1 MLLQNSF
8 ISLEDDL
15 FSPTQLGRAAIAS
28 SLPPEASLAIFE
40 DLNSASRAIAVDTEL
55 HMLYLVT
62 PINVTVWQEC
72 DWHHLFS
79 LFSKLPSDHRRV
91 AKMVGASEK
100 FILEQLQGKRNQ
112 KALQVHIRFFSAL
125 ALFDL
130 INEMSIYQVSNKY
143 RIPRGCLQT
152 LQSQSA
158 TYAAMI
164 VAFCLRLGWTYL
176 KALLDGF
183 AMRLLFGIRSDLS
196 ELVTIEG
203 IDGQRARILH
213 ERGITCLSHLSA
225 CESSK
230 LAHFITLA
238 VPYSR
243 SNSNDGLGEWLFGEP
258 RMKLADAARV
268 LKERARKALM
278 RRIQELGIAVELP
291 KEEGVKKE
299 ENIPESYDS
308 GLPDSCPENDGFEEM
323 TRSVTEMSI
332 SDDDYFKEEKLE
344 VEEKGGDVFEEEV
357 VEDTMIEDLETSLL
371 KMKPPKD
378 EIFLRRL
385 SNTFSPAGKRCSL
398 NGSSFLEDSFD
409 KPVPGSIPLTFKTPK
424 RDLEGPKTSTPQFE
438 DSFDKPVPGS
448 IPLGSSKRKSLLNS
462 SRRDSIESNASENKS
477 FDVFATPPTRNSKI
491 IGKHSRAMDLAES
504 PLCSPIVKHPK
515 IAPLLR
521 VEDIFSSQNS
531 WSRWMKSSVKSSFC
545 SISLAGSEGIVIQ
558 TDTGIAFIPLQE
570 QFNGIESPNP
580 KFFDPL
586 STCHVP
592 LKSRLDCLKIF
603 FESQHVVHVLTMNN
617 AFRLFEEYKIKLSN
631 VRVLRVAAHLNHL
644 IESEIE
650 DNGEM
655 FPMLLDRI
663 PPLLDPEIQY
673 STFGRIHKSMVE
685 VFEMQRIFNELKK
698 SAIKRFT
705 SEKSF
710 DLEMDTCQAVL
721 KMFYSGI
728 SFDHVACKQFIGDTR
743 KRIEILEE
751 QIWRL
756 AHGKFNINSSN
767 EASNVLFHRLGLVYP
782 ETSSCKIKQR
792 HLPTNKQI
800 LDQMIGQ
807 HQIVEK
813 ILTYRH
819 IQHTLTQCLLPLANY
834 EERIH
839 CRMEM
844 CTATGRMLTSS
855 PNLQNVPKKVSSDGL
870 SARQLFKASP
880 GNILIGADYK
890 QLELRVLAH
899 LCNDSKLVKIISE
912 DQDLFGQLS
921 SEWGFSRDVV
931 KQLSY
936 GLIYGMGAK
945 TLAELTRIK
954 LEEAEKMLV
963 SFFAM
968 FPGVRS
974 YINAV
979 KDKIAKEEPIETIMG
994 RKKFIKLKVTGEE
1007 KARMERVAVNYTVQG
1022 SASEIFKTAMVEIQ
1036 EKIRAHNEVEIVLTI
1051 HDEVLV
1057 ECPEHQ
1063 KSEISTMK
1071 FCIRNFI
1078 CEHSQE
1084 IPGPMDNYFNYKKGR
1099 IPVFHIYGVTDSGQ
1113 KACLHIHGVLPY
1125 LVLRAGGK
1133 VTPIVLQGMRAKINK
1148 GIEKEIETSTGKA
1161 SKFSADYVYK
1171 LETFSSR
1178 SLYGYQDEEEEFV
1191 KVYFSSP
1198 FYLQKATHSLGKE
1211 VIDKPLFQPF
1221 EAHLPF
1227 HLQFFID
1234 NSIFGM
1240 DNIHLKNVKFRVDP
1254 NDNNNDVVYQN
1265 LTVGD
1270 VKNNDSLLSP
1280 YERKTTCHVECDA
1293 MVSDILNLQMQA
1305 DNVHS
1310 SNPGLEYI
1318 WREEKERCDAEGI
1331 ELKDT
1336 FNSYEPRKSTIW
1348 PQEREML
1355 RTARKMAKRFR
1366 EERCMSE
1373 QLDDLMTTRIAETQ
1387 QSSTSSVSDMTI
1399 WEKEEEERED
1409 VPKKKKMTREKTPE
1423 ELDEERQKEEDRE
1436 EVPEDDDNDPG
1447 TQEAEMTMITDS
1459 QKVLEKDG
1467 EEDVV
1472 MEVDEE
1478 EEDPDK
1484 TITEDVSSGEE
1495 ESHDEVIQWITT
1507 KSSYEQSF
1515 ISMNEE
1521 LCEPKKPDTEGRQ
1534 FSREMTA
1541 CSVMTDET
1549 VVAPAEHSQAM
1560 EQSKLLSQISQDE
1573 QDPHERSGESDIV
1586 GLCVASL
1593 ELLVDTKRP
1602 MPNFVFDPIVSISLA
1617 IYNDVCRNSSPKLHI
1632 ILTTIPNGL
1641 STFNHKG
1648 MYCETESEMLEQV
1661 MKLVIQYD
1669 VDVLVGYETVR
1680 LSWGYFMRRY
1690 KALGSDLSMD
1700 RTKPDKFEGQKQQEE
1715 EEVIGVAAPKGR
1727 LLVSVWKVVRSD
1739 LKLRNYDLGSAVT
1752 NVLRRKIPMI
1762 DNATLMRRIRT
1773 NRSSIRNDVYSYLLK
1788 LATVNITLL
1797 IEMNWFLKN
1806 AEMARVYGIQF
1817 HEVWTRGSQ
1826 LRVESMLLRL
1836 AHRMNFVAPSVTHLQ
1851 RNMMGSPEQLQLILE
1866 PQSKVYFDPVIVLDF
1881 QSLYPSMVIAYNYC
1895 YSTIL
1900 GKIAN
1905 LNAMSNESKNR
1916 EEIIL
1921 GAIKYH
1927 PSKNDLVKLVAYK
1940 EVCASPLAAMFV
1952 KKSKREGVLPLLLR
1966 EILSARIM
1974 VKNAIKRTK
1983 SKKLKRI
1990 LDARQL
1996 ALKLV
2001 ANVSYGYTAANWS
2014 GRMPCAELAD
2024 AILGKGRETLERAI
2038 EMVQRGDY
2046 GGSEV
2051 IYGDTDSLFVLVR
2064 GASVEEA
2071 FEIGRR
2077 IADDVTNSNPDPV
2090 VLKLEKVYKGC
2101 VLETKKRYA
2110 GWMYEHENDEGSLD
2124 AKGIETVRRDT
2135 CPIVSEVL
2143 EKSLGLIFSQNWK
2156 TLITYLNTMVLSL
2169 QNENFSKFV
2178 FCKEYRGDYSQRA
2191 MVPQKK
2197 LAEARLRNCSS
2208 HITLRGER
2216 VPYVII
2222 DGVSGSTVYSCV
2234 RSIESFARNPEYKIN
2249 TYYYLNAHILAALRR
2264 VTDLIPMK
2272 IDFLPLAADQ
2282 CFVTECSRIGKT
2294 PWCIECETNPEELAL
2309 ALVQSGRE
2317 GRARTQI
2324 RQICTSCQS
2333 STTRVND
2340 EQILECMNFS
2350 CLLRQTMSIMERAR
2364 TDSIVQAHTLF

>member
-1 MLLQNSF
+1 MEKATCRFPNWVSTKIVDFYAEQGINYLFDWQLDVLTEANESTNQHLIFSAPTSAGKSIVAELLAWKVASTGKKVLFVLPYISVAREKLHQIQRCWRRDDIAVCGFIGPQASNPNEWIGAVCTIEKAASLTNRALSEEWFNEIGMIVVDEMHMVFDSSRGAHIEHMLSKVLLWNSMNSEEKIQIIGMSATIPELNRLGEWLESGKVCEANFRPISLNNHIIIGSEMKKIGSEESVREFSEDPLITLAKKSFLENQQTLIMISSKLEAEKTALNIANHFHELKLLDDSMMERLRERADGLLFIKNGLERHGCKDRNVMAALAWGVAFHHAGLTMEERECIEMGFREKSIIILVATSTLASGVNLPAERVIIKAQTRGPSALTSLSYRQMVGRAGRTGHATRGESFLIVKKCDETAVHKILNTPIDQLIKVRNRETDRTTLSRFVLEGICTGLTTSRTQIHQLCSLLLFNSNTTSESDNSIEMLLQNSF

-1063 KSEISTMK
+1063 KSEIST
-1071 FCIRNFI
+1071 
-1078 CEHSQE
+1078 
-1084 IPGPMDNYFNYKKGR
+1084 
-1099 IPVFHIYGVTDSGQ
+1099 
-1113 KACLHIHGVLPY
+1113 
-1125 LVLRAGGK
+1125 
-1133 VTPIVLQGMRAKINK
+1133 
-1148 GIEKEIETSTGKA
+1148 
-1161 SKFSADYVYK
+1161 
-1171 LETFSSR
+1171 
-1178 SLYGYQDEEEEFV
+1178 
-1191 KVYFSSP
+1191 
-1198 FYLQKATHSLGKE
+1198 
-1211 VIDKPLFQPF
+1211 
-1221 EAHLPF
+1221 
-1227 HLQFFID
+1227 
-1234 NSIFGM
+1234 
-1240 DNIHLKNVKFRVDP
+1240 
-1254 NDNNNDVVYQN
+1254 
-1265 LTVGD
+1265 
-1270 VKNNDSLLSP
+1270 
-1280 YERKTTCHVECDA
+1280 
-1293 MVSDILNLQMQA
+1293 
-1305 DNVHS
+1305 
-1310 SNPGLEYI
+1310 
-1318 WREEKERCDAEGI
+1318 
-1331 ELKDT
+1331 
-1336 FNSYEPRKSTIW
+1336 
-1348 PQEREML
+1348 
-1355 RTARKMAKRFR
+1355 
-1366 EERCMSE
+1366 
-1373 QLDDLMTTRIAETQ
+1373 
-1387 QSSTSSVSDMTI
+1387 
-1399 WEKEEEERED
+1399 
-1409 VPKKKKMTREKTPE
+1409 
-1423 ELDEERQKEEDRE
+1423 
-1436 EVPEDDDNDPG
+1436 
-1447 TQEAEMTMITDS
+1447 
-1459 QKVLEKDG
+1459 
-1467 EEDVV
+1467 
-1472 MEVDEE
+1472 
-1478 EEDPDK
+1478 
-1484 TITEDVSSGEE
+1484 
-1495 ESHDEVIQWITT
+1495 VIQDCM
-1507 KSSYEQSF
+1507 QS
-1515 ISMNEE
+1515 
-1521 LCEPKKPDTEGRQ
+1521 
-1534 FSREMTA
+1534 A
-1541 CSVMTDET
+1541 
-1549 VVAPAEHSQAM
+1549 
-1560 EQSKLLSQISQDE
+1560 LSN
-1573 QDPHERSGESDIV
+1573 
-1586 GLCVASL
+1586 L
-1593 ELLVDTKRP
+1593 
-1602 MPNFVFDPIVSISLA
+1602 
-1617 IYNDVCRNSSPKLHI
+1617 
-1632 ILTTIPNGL
+1632 
-1641 STFNHKG
+1641 
-1648 MYCETESEMLEQV
+1648 
-1661 MKLVIQYD
+1661 
-1669 VDVLVGYETVR
+1669 
-1680 LSWGYFMRRY
+1680 
-1690 KALGSDLSMD
+1690 
-1700 RTKPDKFEGQKQQEE
+1700 
-1715 EEVIGVAAPKGR
+1715 
-1727 LLVSVWKVVRSD
+1727 
-1739 LKLRNYDLGSAVT
+1739 
-1752 NVLRRKIPMI
+1752 
-1762 DNATLMRRIRT
+1762 
-1773 NRSSIRNDVYSYLLK
+1773 
-1788 LATVNITLL
+1788 
-1797 IEMNWFLKN
+1797 
-1806 AEMARVYGIQF
+1806 
-1817 HEVWTRGSQ
+1817 
-1826 LRVESMLLRL
+1826 LRV
-1836 AHRMNFVAPSVTHLQ
+1836 
-1851 RNMMGSPEQLQLILE
+1851 
-1866 PQSKVYFDPVIVLDF
+1866 
-1881 QSLYPSMVIAYNYC
+1881 
-1895 YSTIL
+1895 
-1900 GKIAN
+1900 
-1905 LNAMSNESKNR
+1905 
-1916 EEIIL
+1916 
-1921 GAIKYH
+1921 
-1927 PSKNDLVKLVAYK
+1927 
-1940 EVCASPLAAMFV
+1940 
-1952 KKSKREGVLPLLLR
+1952 
-1966 EILSARIM
+1966 
-1974 VKNAIKRTK
+1974 
-1983 SKKLKRI
+1983 
-1990 LDARQL
+1990 
-1996 ALKLV
+1996 
-2001 ANVSYGYTAANWS
+2001 
-2014 GRMPCAELAD
+2014 
-2024 AILGKGRETLERAI
+2024 
-2038 EMVQRGDY
+2038 
-2046 GGSEV
+2046 
-2051 IYGDTDSLFVLVR
+2051 
-2064 GASVEEA
+2064 
-2071 FEIGRR
+2071 
-2077 IADDVTNSNPDPV
+2077 
-2090 VLKLEKVYKGC
+2090 
-2101 VLETKKRYA
+2101 
-2110 GWMYEHENDEGSLD
+2110 
-2124 AKGIETVRRDT
+2124 
-2135 CPIVSEVL
+2135 
-2143 EKSLGLIFSQNWK
+2143 
-2156 TLITYLNTMVLSL
+2156 
-2169 QNENFSKFV
+2169 
-2178 FCKEYRGDYSQRA
+2178 
-2191 MVPQKK
+2191 
-2197 LAEARLRNCSS
+2197 
-2208 HITLRGER
+2208 
-2216 VPYVII
+2216 
-2222 DGVSGSTVYSCV
+2222 
-2234 RSIESFARNPEYKIN
+2234 
-2249 TYYYLNAHILAALRR
+2249 
-2264 VTDLIPMK
+2264 PMK
-2272 IDFLPLAADQ
+2272 ISLKTGRSWADL
-2282 CFVTECSRIGKT
+2282 K
-2294 PWCIECETNPEELAL
+2294 
-2309 ALVQSGRE
+2309 
-2317 GRARTQI
+2317 
-2324 RQICTSCQS
+2324 
-2333 STTRVND
+2333 
-2340 EQILECMNFS
+2340 
-2350 CLLRQTMSIMERAR
+2350 
-2364 TDSIVQAHTLF
+2364 

>member
-1 MLLQNSF
+1 
-8 ISLEDDL
+8 
-15 FSPTQLGRAAIAS
+15 
-28 SLPPEASLAIFE
+28 
-40 DLNSASRAIAVDTEL
+40 
-55 HMLYLVT
+55 
-62 PINVTVWQEC
+62 
-72 DWHHLFS
+72 
-79 LFSKLPSDHRRV
+79 
-91 AKMVGASEK
+91 
-100 FILEQLQGKRNQ
+100 
-112 KALQVHIRFFSAL
+112 
-125 ALFDL
+125 
-130 INEMSIYQVSNKY
+130 
-143 RIPRGCLQT
+143 
-152 LQSQSA
+152 
-158 TYAAMI
+158 
-164 VAFCLRLGWTYL
+164 
-176 KALLDGF
+176 
-183 AMRLLFGIRSDLS
+183 
-196 ELVTIEG
+196 
-203 IDGQRARILH
+203 
-213 ERGITCLSHLSA
+213 
-225 CESSK
+225 
-230 LAHFITLA
+230 
-238 VPYSR
+238 
-243 SNSNDGLGEWLFGEP
+243 
-258 RMKLADAARV
+258 
-268 LKERARKALM
+268 
-278 RRIQELGIAVELP
+278 
-291 KEEGVKKE
+291 
-299 ENIPESYDS
+299 
-308 GLPDSCPENDGFEEM
+308 
-323 TRSVTEMSI
+323 
-332 SDDDYFKEEKLE
+332 
-344 VEEKGGDVFEEEV
+344 
-357 VEDTMIEDLETSLL
+357 
-371 KMKPPKD
+371 
-378 EIFLRRL
+378 
-385 SNTFSPAGKRCSL
+385 
-398 NGSSFLEDSFD
+398 
-409 KPVPGSIPLTFKTPK
+409 
-424 RDLEGPKTSTPQFE
+424 
-438 DSFDKPVPGS
+438 
-448 IPLGSSKRKSLLNS
+448 
-462 SRRDSIESNASENKS
+462 
-477 FDVFATPPTRNSKI
+477 
-491 IGKHSRAMDLAES
+491 
-504 PLCSPIVKHPK
+504 
-515 IAPLLR
+515 
-521 VEDIFSSQNS
+521 
-531 WSRWMKSSVKSSFC
+531 
-545 SISLAGSEGIVIQ
+545 
-558 TDTGIAFIPLQE
+558 
-570 QFNGIESPNP
+570 
-580 KFFDPL
+580 
-586 STCHVP
+586 
-592 LKSRLDCLKIF
+592 
-603 FESQHVVHVLTMNN
+603 
-617 AFRLFEEYKIKLSN
+617 
-631 VRVLRVAAHLNHL
+631 
-644 IESEIE
+644 
-650 DNGEM
+650 
-655 FPMLLDRI
+655 
-663 PPLLDPEIQY
+663 
-673 STFGRIHKSMVE
+673 
-685 VFEMQRIFNELKK
+685 
-698 SAIKRFT
+698 
-705 SEKSF
+705 
-710 DLEMDTCQAVL
+710 
-721 KMFYSGI
+721 
-728 SFDHVACKQFIGDTR
+728 
-743 KRIEILEE
+743 
-751 QIWRL
+751 
-756 AHGKFNINSSN
+756 
-767 EASNVLFHRLGLVYP
+767 
-782 ETSSCKIKQR
+782 
-792 HLPTNKQI
+792 
-800 LDQMIGQ
+800 
-807 HQIVEK
+807 
-813 ILTYRH
+813 
-819 IQHTLTQCLLPLANY
+819 
-834 EERIH
+834 
-839 CRMEM
+839 
-844 CTATGRMLTSS
+844 
-855 PNLQNVPKKVSSDGL
+855 
-870 SARQLFKASP
+870 
-880 GNILIGADYK
+880 
-890 QLELRVLAH
+890 
-899 LCNDSKLVKIISE
+899 
-912 DQDLFGQLS
+912 
-921 SEWGFSRDVV
+921 
-931 KQLSY
+931 
-936 GLIYGMGAK
+936 
-945 TLAELTRIK
+945 
-954 LEEAEKMLV
+954 
-963 SFFAM
+963 
-968 FPGVRS
+968 
-974 YINAV
+974 
-979 KDKIAKEEPIETIMG
+979 
-994 RKKFIKLKVTGEE
+994 
-1007 KARMERVAVNYTVQG
+1007 
-1022 SASEIFKTAMVEIQ
+1022 
-1036 EKIRAHNEVEIVLTI
+1036 
-1051 HDEVLV
+1051 
-1057 ECPEHQ
+1057 
-1063 KSEISTMK
+1063 MK

-1148 GIEKEIETSTGKA
+1148 GIEKEIEMSTGKA

-1240 DNIHLKNVKFRVDP
+1240 DNIHLKSVKFRVDP

-1265 LTVGD
+1265 LTIGD

-1387 QSSTSSVSDMTI
+1387 QSSTSSLSDMTI
-1399 WEKEEEERED
+1399 WEKEEEEETEG
-1409 VPKKKKMTREKTPE
+1409 VLEKKKKKVGREKTPE

-1447 TQEAEMTMITDS
+1447 TQEAEMTMITNS
-1459 QKVLEKDG
+1459 QKVLEK
-1467 EEDVV
+1467 EEDV
-1472 MEVDEE
+1472 MEVDNQEE
-1478 EEDPDK
+1478 DKEEDPDK
-1484 TITEDVSSGEE
+1484 TITEEISSGEE

-1521 LCEPKKPDTEGRQ
+1521 LCEPRRPDTVGRQ

-1560 EQSKLLSQISQDE
+1560 EQSKLLSQMSQDE
-1573 QDPHERSGESDIV
+1573 QDPYERSGESDIV

-1632 ILTTIPNGL
+1632 ILTTIPNGP
-1641 STFNHKG
+1641 STVNSKVI
-1648 MYCETESEMLEQV
+1648 YYETESEMLEQV
-1661 MKLVIQYD
+1661 MKLVVQYD

-1762 DNATLMRRIRT
+1762 DNATLMRRIRM
-1773 NRSSIRNDVYSYLLK
+1773 NRYSIRNDVYSYLLK
-1788 LATVNITLL
+1788 LSTVNITLL

-1905 LNAMSNESKNR
+1905 LNAMSNESRDR

-1974 VKNAIKRTK
+1974 VKNAMKRTK

-2064 GASVEEA
+2064 GANVEEA

-2110 GWMYEHENDEGSLD
+2110 GWMFEHENDEGSLD

-2143 EKSLGLIFSQNWK
+2143 DKSLGLIFSQNWK

-2169 QNENFSKFV
+2169 PNENFSKFV

-2324 RQICTSCQS
+2324 REICTSCQS

-2350 CLLRQTMSIMERAR
+2350 CLLRQTMSIMDRAR